1 LFDLVTINGNQ
12 INVRNRGNSG
22 TGHGWAGAHMVVW
35 NCKAS
40 SFSVRNPPTA
50 RNWLVGSIG
59 TIASSSGFSV
69 GADPPGT
76 YDSSGPS
83 GTGKAVHMRSLYYG
97 QLQQRMKWP
106 GSDFREVWLGD
117 VDQHSSTGGT
127 GETVN
132 CDATWLSEV
141 EAIGAPPADAKF
153 DFLVGNRHA
162 ACTLDFSLDPGDTI
176 VAASLTVS
184 LRGIGSAAADSIWL
198 DSAASPQTYASL
210 GWTPISTTAPTLRT
224 MEVSPSLLADG
235 RLNLAFGPNTAVDFA
250 TLHLQ
255 VQKAQPASQVIILN
269 PVADT
274 YVMGGV
280 NASTNFGTASTLV
293 TKDDTSADFDRET
306 FLRWDLSGVSG
317 KIVDAKVRLAGVT
330 TGQTGNESCATFVS
344 SDTWGE
350 TTVNYTDKPA
360 SGELFAQWLPVAGQ
374 AVEFTVTPQAVDT
387 MLGDDLLSLSILST
401 DNYGANGLVNY
412 ASRENPTAA
421 DRPQLILTIDNTSP
435 TISDVADQT
444 VDEDTSTAALPV
456 IIGGDL
462 PQTLSGTSSNPALV
476 PNANIVFGGSGANRT
491 VTVSP
496 VAHQSGTT
504 TITLTTS
511 NGTLV
516 ATDTFTLTVTGVSDA
531 AIKAAT
537 GSALNLTNAWTGA
550 LVPVNPDTA
559 TWNAT
564 SLTGA
569 MTLGAN
575 LSWAGLIVND
585 PAAALTLNGTQT
597 LTLGSGG
604 INLSAGTVNLTL
616 NHPVILG
623 EDQTWNVG
631 PGRTLAATSRISGSR
646 TLTKAGTGAL
656 VLSGLSATAA
666 SNYTGTTTI
675 SHGTLAISA
684 NDPFFTGGLTFGSAN
699 GSALVGTLDLSTSS
713 ATYAGMAL
721 VRTNNATANTVPI
734 GSGET
739 LTLSGGMT
747 LGYDAAGGSG
757 ATDSK
762 LTVTGGGSMAVNG
775 TTISIGVNQAAQNAG
790 YSSRGTLDV
799 SALAAFN
806 TNVTTFNMGVG
817 STTTGVGNVL
827 LSNTANT
834 IQATTLAVANT
845 GGNNGNGTSTLTLG
859 TGTNVIRADT
869 IEIGKGKGSSPG
881 MVKFAS
887 QIPGSPGTVTIADKA
902 GTAAANIT
910 VANVNGV
917 GTSGGAIGTLDLRGH
932 TATVDAGTLLI
943 SRNNGG
949 SSTAASSTNGTVHF
963 DAGTFT
969 AATLIM
975 AQKSAVATGTATA
988 TLNVGGGSFTVNTAF
1003 TLGSQTG
1010 SGASVATLNLTGGT
1024 LNTFANILEGGGNT
1038 TSKITLDGG
1047 TLNLNGNAIGGATPI
1062 DTLEFKS
1069 GTVQDVSQINNG
1081 TGGLTKT
1088 TLGTLTITGTNS
1100 YTGATTV
1107 STGTLALSGS
1117 LAGPLTVN
1125 GGILA
1130 PQGLPATAS
1139 DFALNAGGTFQARV
1153 TGSTDGT
1160 QYDQFAAGGTVTL
1173 AGPLDLAAGPGLAP
1187 GTSFR
1192 ILNKTSAGPVSGTF
1206 SGKPESS
1213 VFTDDGYPW
1222 IISYVGGDGNDV
1234 VLTLAA
1240 PIQAWRFQYFGTI
1253 ENSGAAAD
1261 TFDANGD
1268 GEVNLL
1274 EFATGQNPHAASLV
1288 VLTAIRS
1295 ASALEITYT
1304 RSKEALT
1311 GGMIFAVEWSDT
1323 LAPNPWSVAGVTQ
1336 EILTDNGTVQ
1346 SVKAT
1351 VPNAAAIP
1359 KRFARLKVTS
1369 P

>member
-1 LFDLVTINGNQ
+1 MFDGVAINGNE

-22 TGHGWAGAHMVVW
+22 TGHGWAGAYMAVW

-59 TIASSSGFSV
+59 TIDSSSGFSV

-76 YDSSGPS
+76 YDSSGPT

-132 CDATWLSEV
+132 CDATWLSQV
-141 EAIGAPPADAKF
+141 EAI
-153 DFLVGNRHA
+153 
-162 ACTLDFSLDPGDTI
+162 
-176 VAASLTVS
+176 
-184 LRGIGSAAADSIWL
+184 
-198 DSAASPQTYASL
+198 
-210 GWTPISTTAPTLRT
+210 
-224 MEVSPSLLADG
+224 
-235 RLNLAFGPNTAVDFA
+235 DFA

-280 NASTNFGTASTLV
+280 NASTNYGTATTLV

-317 KIVDAKVRLAGVT
+317 KIISAKVRLAGIT

-350 TTVNYTDKPA
+350 TTVNHTDKPA
-360 SGELFAQWLPVAGQ
+360 SGGLFAQWLPVAGQ
-374 AVEFTVTPQAVDT
+374 AVEFTVTPQVVDT
-387 MLGDDLLSLSILST
+387 LLGDDLLSLSILST
-401 DNYGANGLVNY
+401 DSYGANGIVSY
-412 ASRENPTAA
+412 ASRENATVAN
-421 DRPQLILTIDNTSP
+421 RPQLILTIDDTVP

-444 VDEDTSTAALPV
+444 VDEDTATAALPV

-496 VAHQSGTT
+496 AAHQSGTT

-516 ATDTFTLTVTGVSDA
+516 ATDTFTLTVTAVSDA
-531 AIKAAT
+531 SIKSAT
-537 GSALNLTNAWTGA
+537 GSALNLASAWVA
-550 LVPVNPDTA
+550 NFVPVNPDTA

-585 PAAALTLNGTQT
+585 PAAALTFNGTQT
-597 LTLGSGG
+597 LTLGSEG
-604 INLSAGTVNLTL
+604 INLSAATVNLTL

-631 PGRTLAATSRISGSR
+631 PGRTLSAASRISGSR
-646 TLTKAGTGAL
+646 TLTKAGTGTL
-656 VLSGLSATAA
+656 VLSGLNATAA

-675 SHGTLAISA
+675 NAGTLAISA
-684 NDPFFTGGLTFGSAN
+684 NDPSFTGGLTFGSAN
-699 GSALVGTLDLSTSS
+699 ASAIVGTLDLSTSS
-713 ATYAGMAL
+713 TTYAGAAL
-721 VRTNNATANTVPI
+721 VRTNNASANTVPI

-834 IQATTLAVANT
+834 IQATTLTVANT

-943 SRNNGG
+943 SRNNGA

-963 DAGTFT
+963 DAGVFT
-969 AATLIM
+969 VAILNM

-1024 LNTFANILEGGGNT
+1024 LNSFASILEGGGNT

-1047 TLNLNGNAIGGATPI
+1047 TLKLNGNAIGGATPI

-1069 GTVQDVSQINNG
+1069 GTVQDVSQINDG
-1081 TGGLTKT
+1081 TSGLTKT
-1088 TLGTLTITGTNS
+1088 TSGTLTISGTNT
-1100 YTGATTV
+1100 YTDTTIV
-1107 STGTLALSGS
+1107 SSGTLVLGGS
-1117 LAGPLTVN
+1117 LTGPLTVN
-1125 GGILA
+1125 GGTFA

-1139 DFALNAGGTFQARV
+1139 DFALNAGGTFQARIN
-1153 TGSTDGT
+1153 GT
-1160 QYDQFAAGGTVTL
+1160 TAGAQYDQLAAGGSVTL
-1173 AGPLDLAAGPGLAP
+1173 AGPLDLVAGPGLAP

-1192 ILNKTSAGPVSGTF
+1192 ILNKTSAGAISGIF
-1206 SGKPESS
+1206 FGKPESS

-1222 IISYVGGDGNDV
+1222 IISYLGGDGNDV
-1234 VLTLAA
+1234 VLTLATPA
-1240 PIQAWRFQYFGTI
+1240 QAWRFTHFGTI
-1253 ENSGAAAD
+1253 ANSGTAAD

-1274 EFATGQNPHAASLV
+1274 EFATGQNPHAASLIS
-1288 VLTAIRS
+1288 LSGLRT
-1295 ASALEITYT
+1295 ASALEITYI
-1304 RSKEALT
+1304 RSKEPLT
-1311 GGMIFAVEWSDT
+1311 GGVIFAVEWSDT

-1336 EILTDNGTVQ
+1336 SILTDNGTVQ

-1351 VPNAAAIP
+1351 VPTAAAIP
-1359 KRFARLKVTS
+1359 RRFARLKVTS